1 MDKTTPIGG
10 ALGERRVREE
20 LPTCREVVEL
30 VTDYLEGQM
39 APGDRER
46 FEMHLAIC
54 DPCVTYLEQI
64 RLTIGAAGSLDGSQ
78 IPDDQR
84 TKLIAAFRELFV

>member
-1 MDKTTPIGG
+1 
-10 ALGERRVREE
+10 LGERRVREE

-39 APGDRER
+39 PSGDRER

-54 DPCVTYLEQI
+54 EPCVTYLEQM
-64 RLTIGAAGSLDGSQ
+64 RLTIGAVGGVDEST

-84 TKLIAAFRELFV
+84 DGLVAAFRELFT

>member
-1 MDKTTPIGG
+1 M
-10 ALGERRVREE
+10 GERKVRDG

-30 VTDYLEGQM
+30 VTDYLEGEM
-39 APGDRER
+39 PPGDRER

-54 DPCVTYLEQI
+54 EPCVTYVEQI
-64 RLTIGAAGSLDGSQ
+64 RLTIDAAGALDESK

-84 TKLIAAFRELFV
+84 DGLVAAFRELFT

>member
-1 MDKTTPIGG
+1 MV
-10 ALGERRVREE
+10 ERKVREE

-39 APGDRER
+39 APDDRER

-54 DPCVTYLEQI
+54 EPCATYLEQM
-64 RLTIGAAGSLDGSQ
+64 RLTIGAAGALDDSK
-78 IPDDQR
+78 IPDHQR
-84 TKLIAAFRELFV
+84 DGLVAAFRELFA